1 MTQRTQEAV
10 YLLNHQLRIQLRKS
24 QMEEMHGA
32 RYGCVWGQHG
42 ASMPGVP
49 PSQTPEVLAQQLG
62 SSPNPTVQD
71 FYEGD
76 IM

>member
-1 MTQRTQEAV
+1 
-10 YLLNHQLRIQLRKS
+10 
-24 QMEEMHGA
+24 MEEMHGA

-71 FYEGD
+71 FYGGD